1 VVAVAKASVVLVA
14 ATSVVLVAAAAVV
27 VVEPAVV
34 VVVAR
39 VGAGGGWDGSRYS
52 LNHMHTPTQ
61 HRAQNDKA
69 RAHFEHC

>member
-1 VVAVAKASVVLVA
+1 MRVAVVAVAEASVVVVA
-14 ATSVVLVAAAAVV
+14 ATSVVLVAAASVV

-52 LNHMHTPTQ
+52 LSHVHTDKTST
-61 HRAQNDKA
+61 RAG
-69 RAHFEHC
+69 RYFEHC

>member
-39 VGAGGGWDGSRYS
+39 VGAGGGWDGSRYIQAYHIHS
-52 LNHMHTPTQ
+52 TSP
-61 HRAQNDKA
+61 RQNDK
-69 RAHFEHC
+69 RPGRYFEH